1 MAGIRSYS
9 RAVLASAVVCTALAA
24 SYAHAVENPDSLYLA
39 RHPTLFFRYGDLPAL
54 RARVQPAGPPK
65 DAYVFIR
72 DTYEDR
78 YLFVPFD
85 TLIANDFAQEPIVN
99 IGLAGYL
106 QNTIDNTALAL
117 GRDLTLYIARNWN
130 FDTDAYYTS
139 LRLRALAIGYDLYFM
154 TASSAERA
162 EVRAEVIDYLEYMT
176 TNLNYD
182 IWRHRPY
189 TSNKTAMVAAALGLA
204 AISFAGEISP
214 ALTDAALDY
223 ADVLYNAW
231 RTTHISA
238 DGCYREGTLYALWS
252 LRNLIYFF
260 QARTRYDGTVYTTD
274 ASLRAME
281 FWLAYELDPR
291 GGARLNNLNDQT
303 DFYHPLARHT
313 TYFDWALSGW
323 DSGLARYMWDRSCGP
338 LGIDMKDENDK
349 ASTVL
354 WYKSIASINPGTIL
368 PKGLVWQSRGLYYYR
383 SGWPTGASSDD
394 FVLSFY
400 SGVFRG
406 GHAQEDQNQF
416 TLAAFGQK
424 IVVDHGAGMTAKNSE
439 AHNIVRVNQ
448 AGQHNAGSSIGT
460 DGTLTNWIV
469 TGFADYVCGD
479 ATLAYTTYSPY
490 NAAGTPYPWSDWSWG
505 YDGGNPVQHALRRLV
520 VVHGGTLPTYVLV
533 QDDIQKDDAVNRYD
547 WCVHFPDAATVDT
560 ANPNAP
566 IGVAVGSA
574 RMDVHA
580 LFPLRNA
587 LAGVSV
593 TPFDNQSE
601 DPDSKLLKLTS
612 FAVNPK
618 FAVLMIP
625 RRDTDPAPAV
635 YSSSFPYGSVSV
647 VVGPG
652 TTRDV
657 ILARSNY
664 TGPITPTPVGAGPD
678 APGCG
683 PLSIDAQLAVVRLV
697 NGLVTRYLAVDA
709 AFVACSSGDIFT
721 IGDGTATVVFDGSR
735 VYIDRADADF
745 RILAD
750 GVTEVVCR
758 GQKIPTILVGRY
770 LIPDPATDVAAPAVP
785 ALLLRAYPNP
795 FHPSVRVSFVLP
807 SRAHVQADVYDAAGR
822 FVVTLATE
830 AFSSGE
836 HALEWNGRDQAGRA
850 LPSGVYFLRV
860 SALASVETV
869 KLVLLR

>member
-1 MAGIRSYS
+1 MAGIHRWS
-9 RAVLASAVVCTALAA
+9 RALLAGATVCVALAG
-24 SYAHAVENPDSLYLA
+24 SLAHAAENPDSLYLA
-39 RHPTLFFRYGDLPAL
+39 RHPTLFFRYSDLTGM
-54 RARVQPAGPPK
+54 RARVNTNGPPK

-72 DTYEDR
+72 DTYENR
-78 YLFVPFD
+78 YVGAPFD

-106 QNTIDNTALAL
+106 QNNIDNAALAL
-117 GRDLTLYIARNWN
+117 GRDLTLHIARNW
-130 FDTDAYYTS
+130 DVDADAYGTA
-139 LRLRALAIGYDLYFM
+139 LRLRALAIGYDFYFM
-154 TASSAERA
+154 VGSSAQRAEIRA
-162 EVRAEVIDYLEYMT
+162 EVVNYLDYIT

-182 IWRHRPY
+182 VWQHRPY

-214 ALTDAALDY
+214 ALIDAAFDY
-223 ADVLYNAW
+223 TDVLYNAW
-231 RTTHISA
+231 KTTHISE
-238 DGCYREGTLYALWS
+238 DGCYREGSLYGLWS

-260 QARTRYDGTVYTTD
+260 QAHTRYDGTVYNTD
-274 ASLRAME
+274 PALRAME
-281 FWLAYELDPR
+281 RWLAYELDPR

-313 TYFDWALSGW
+313 TFFNWALSGW
-323 DSGLARYMWDRSCGP
+323 NSGLARYMWDRSCGP
-338 LGIDMKDENDK
+338 LGIDMQDENDK

-354 WYKSIASINPGTIL
+354 WYKSVASINPGSVL
-368 PKGLVWQSRGLYYYR
+368 PKSLVWQSRGLYYYR

-424 IVVDHGAGMTAKNSE
+424 LVVDHGAGPTAKQSE
-439 AHNIVRVNQ
+439 AHNMVRVNQ

-460 DGTLTNWIV
+460 DGNLADWILTD
-469 TGFADYVCGD
+469 FADYVCGD
-479 ATLAYTTYSPY
+479 ATLAYATYSPY
-490 NAAGTPYPWSDWSWG
+490 NAPGVPYPWSDWSWG
-505 YDGGNPVQHALRRLV
+505 YEGANPVQHALRRLV
-520 VVHGGTLPTYVLV
+520 VVHGGSLPTYVLI
-533 QDDIQKDDAVNRYD
+533 QDDIKKNDAVNRYD
-547 WCVHFPDAATVDT
+547 WCVHFPDAATVDIS
-560 ANPNAP
+560 NPNAP
-566 IGVAVGSA
+566 IAVALGSA

-580 LFPLRNA
+580 LFPLRSG
-587 LAGVSV
+587 LAGVQV
-593 TPFDNQSE
+593 TPFDNKSE
-601 DPDSKLLKLTS
+601 DPDSKMLMLTS
-612 FAVNPK
+612 YAVNPK

-625 RRDTDPAPAV
+625 RRDTDPAPTV
-635 YSSSFPYGSVSV
+635 YSSVFPYGSVNV

-657 ILARSNY
+657 IMARGNY
-664 TGPITPTPVGAGPD
+664 TGPVTPPPLGEGPD

-683 PLSIDAQLAVVRLV
+683 PLSVDAQLAVVRLV
-697 NGLVTRYLAVDA
+697 NGFVTRYIAVDA
-709 AFVACSSGDIFT
+709 AYVACSSGDIVT
-721 IGDGTATVVFDGSR
+721 ISDGTATVGFDGTR
-735 VYIDRADADF
+735 VHIDRPDADF

-770 LIPDPATDVAAPAVP
+770 LIPDPATDVSPPAAPV
-785 ALLLRAYPNP
+785 LSLRAYPNP

-807 SRAHVQADVYDAAGR
+807 SRAQVQADVYDAAGR
-822 FVVTLATE
+822 FVVTLAAE
-830 AFSSGE
+830 AYSSGE
-836 HALEWNGRDQAGRA
+836 HELEWNGRNGAGHS

-860 SALASVETV
+860 RALSAVETL